1 MQENKSMNKL
11 WKESGTTLTFK
22 EWLERENNKKVE
34 TKDNFLPFTADD
46 IINKKIEIKTP
57 TDKPKTPNK
66 KKVLG
71 LDRNVVIFSGVLIAA
86 SIGYYVYTKIK
97 KKNA

>member
-22 EWLERENNKKVE
+22 QWLDRENNKKVE
-34 TKDNFLPFTADD
+34 TKENFLPFNAEDVVD
-46 IINKKIEIKTP
+46 KKLEIKTP
-57 TDKPKTPNK
+57 NTNIPNK

-71 LDRNVVIFSGVLIAA
+71 LDKSVIIFSGVLIAA

>member
-34 TKDNFLPFTADD
+34 TKENFLPFNADD
-46 IINKKIEIKTP
+46 VINSKIEIKTP
-57 TDKPKTPNK
+57 NTNIPNK

-71 LDRNVVIFSGVLIAA
+71 LDKSVIIFSGVLIAA

>member
-34 TKDNFLPFTADD
+34 TKENFLPFNADD
-46 IINKKIEIKTP
+46 VINSKLEIKTKN
-57 TDKPKTPNK
+57 TNIPNK
-66 KKVLG
+66 NKVLG
-71 LDRNVVIFSGVLIAA
+71 LDKGIVIFSGVLIAA

>member
-34 TKDNFLPFTADD
+34 TKENFLPFNAEDVID
-46 IINKKIEIKTP
+46 KKLEIKT
-57 TDKPKTPNK
+57 TNTNIPNK

-71 LDRNVVIFSGVLIAA
+71 LDTNIVIFSGVLIAA

-97 KKNA
+97 KKNG

>member
-34 TKDNFLPFTADD
+34 TKENFLPFNAEDVID
-46 IINKKIEIKTP
+46 KKLEIKT
-57 TDKPKTPNK
+57 TNTNIPNK
-66 KKVLG
+66 NKVLG
-71 LDRNVVIFSGVLIAA
+71 LDTSIVIFSGVLIAA

-97 KKNA
+97 NKK

>member
-22 EWLERENNKKVE
+22 QWLDRENNKKVE
-34 TKDNFLPFTADD
+34 TKENFLPFNAEDV
-46 IINKKIEIKTP
+46 IEKKLEIKTP
-57 TDKPKTPNK
+57 NTNIPNK

-71 LDRNVVIFSGVLIAA
+71 LDKGVVIFSGVLIAA

-97 KKNA
+97 NKNA

>member
-34 TKDNFLPFTADD
+34 TKENFLPFNAED
-46 IINKKIEIKTP
+46 IIKNKIEIK
-57 TDKPKTPNK
+57 KTNTNIPNK
-66 KKVLG
+66 NKVLG
-71 LDRNVVIFSGVLIAA
+71 LDKGVVIFSGVLIAA

-97 KKNA
+97 SKNA

>member
-34 TKDNFLPFTADD
+34 TKENFLPFNADD
-46 IINKKIEIKTP
+46 VINSKIEIKTAN
-57 TDKPKTPNK
+57 TNIPNK
-66 KKVLG
+66 NKVLG
-71 LDRNVVIFSGVLIAA
+71 LDKGVIIFSGVLIAA

>member
-34 TKDNFLPFTADD
+34 TKENFLPFNAEDV
-46 IINKKIEIKTP
+46 IKKKIEIKTP
-57 TDKPKTPNK
+57 NTNIPNK
-66 KKVLG
+66 NKVLG
-71 LDRNVVIFSGVLIAA
+71 LDTRIVIFSGVLIAA

>member
-34 TKDNFLPFTADD
+34 TKENFLPFNADYV
-46 IINKKIEIKTP
+46 INSKIEIKTP
-57 TDKPKTPNK
+57 NTNIPNK

-71 LDRNVVIFSGVLIAA
+71 LDKSVIIFSGVLIAA